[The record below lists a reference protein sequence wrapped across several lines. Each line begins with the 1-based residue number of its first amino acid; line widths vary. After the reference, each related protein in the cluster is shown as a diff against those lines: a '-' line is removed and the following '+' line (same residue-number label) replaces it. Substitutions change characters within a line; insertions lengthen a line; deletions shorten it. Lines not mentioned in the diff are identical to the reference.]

1 MPSQTILSPA
11 LDARLATTVPTVP
24 SVPADAR
31 HGRDDHHWLL
41 RFARVWYKTHQLKVR
56 RKREHLSDAQYY
68 RMAFALDHRAPA
80 VKGDKF
86 ASIRAAVTRGIGQ
99 DRRTAHVL
107 DLGTGLGFQ
116 ARSIWDAGYRHV
128 YGCDLVPDRI
138 ALARTLHAETAIEFM
153 IGDMQSLG
161 FPDRSLDAI
170 TISVALHDLPAV
182 GVEMVLA
189 ECERALRSGGRLVV
203 LEPRWQRDLASPLHR
218 WVYRYCG
225 RLLDESVHLDD
236 FLRFDLAGR
245 LTRRGFTL
253 LSRAV
258 VWHSVLCL
266 YTFEKTPEDRSTP
279 THA

>member
-11 LDARLATTVPTVP
+11 LDASLAATVPTVP
-24 SVPADAR
+24 DDAR
-31 HGRDDHHWLL
+31 HGRDDRHWLL
-41 RFARVWYKTHQLKVR
+41 RFARVWYRTHQLKVR
-56 RKREHLSDAQYY
+56 RQRERLSDAQYY
-68 RMAFALDHRAPA
+68 RMAFAFDHRAPGA
-80 VKGDKF
+80 TGDKF
-86 ASIRAAVTRGIGQ
+86 ASTRAAVTRGIGG
-99 DRRTAHVL
+99 DRRTARVL

-138 ALARTLHAETAIEFM
+138 ALARTLHAETAIQFT
-153 IGDMQSLG
+153 IGDMQALG

-170 TISVALHDLPAV
+170 TISVALHDLAAV

-189 ECERALRSGGRLVV
+189 ECERVLAPGGRLVV

-218 WVYRYCG
+218 WVYRNCG
-225 RLLDESVHLDD
+225 RLLDESIHMDD

-266 YTFEKTPEDRSTP
+266 YTFEKAR
-279 THA
+279 